1 MSWMRYLLAG
11 LCLSFSMPMVCAAS
25 YPDRE
30 VRLIVNYGAGGVTDV
45 AARLLAKALEQELK
59 KPVVV
64 ENKAGAQATLGP
76 AHLMRQAPDGYTLGI
91 ITLSA
96 VSITPH
102 MIDVPYTID
111 DFEFIGGSGRYRYG
125 LAVQANAPYKTVQ
138 EFVQTARGAKGQPL
152 FFGTPGAPNNL
163 AFFDMAKKTGANLEQ
178 VLYKSGTEAV
188 TALAAGQIAAVI
200 QTPSEITP
208 FVESGKVRLLASVSP
223 DRWQTLPDM
232 PTLKEAGVDVEIG
245 SWMGVAVPKGT
256 PAAVRTRLEQALA
269 AAMQNPDL
277 VSGLS
282 KMGIDPAYLSGKE
295 YAQLL
300 KQEYTLM
307 LPRLQ
312 AAGAPVKDR

>member
-1 MSWMRYLLAG
+1 MGWMRYLLAG
-11 LCLSFSMPMVCAAS
+11 LCISFSMSMVCAAA

-76 AHLMRQAPDGYTLGI
+76 AHLMRQPPDGYTLGI

-138 EFVQTARGAKGQPL
+138 EFVQAARGAKGQPL

-163 AFFDMAKKTGANLEQ
+163 AFFDIAKKTGANLEQ

-208 FVESGKVRLLASVSP
+208 FVESGKVRLLASASP

-256 PAAVRTRLEQALA
+256 PASVRSRLEQALA
-269 AAMQNPDL
+269 AAMKNPDL

-282 KMGIDPAYLSGKE
+282 KMGIDPAYLSGQD

-300 KQEYTLM
+300 KQEYKLM
-307 LPRLQ
+307 LPRLE

>member
-11 LCLSFSMPMVCAAS
+11 LCISFSMPMVCAAS

-111 DFEFIGGSGRYRYG
+111 DFEFVGGSGRYRYG
-125 LAVQANAPYKTVQ
+125 LAVQADAPFKTVQ
-138 EFVQTARGAKGQPL
+138 EFVQAARDAKGHPL

-163 AFFDMAKKTGANLEQ
+163 AFFDIAKKTGANLEQ

-223 DRWQTLPDM
+223 DRWQTLPEM

-256 PAAVRTRLEQALA
+256 PAAVRSRLEQALA
-269 AAMQNPDL
+269 AAMKNPDL

-282 KMGIDPAYLSGKE
+282 KMGIDPAYLSGQD

-300 KQEYTLM
+300 KQEYKLM
-307 LPRLQ
+307 LPRLE

>member
-1 MSWMRYLLAG
+1 MSRIRKLLAG
-11 LCLSFSMPMVCAAS
+11 LCVCFSTSVVCAAP

-45 AARLLAKALEQELK
+45 ASRLLAKALEQELK

-102 MIDVPYTID
+102 MIDVPYTLD
-111 DFEFIGGSGRYRYG
+111 DFEFIGGAGRYRYG
-125 LAVQANAPYKTVQ
+125 LAVPANAPYKTVQ
-138 EFVQTARGAKGQPL
+138 EFVQAARDADGQPL
-152 FFGTPGAPNNL
+152 FFGAPGAPNNL
-163 AFFDMAKKTGANLEQ
+163 AFFDIAKKTGAKLEQ

-188 TALAAGQIAAVI
+188 TALGAGQIAAVI
-200 QTPSEITP
+200 QTPSEIIP

-256 PAAVRTRLEQALA
+256 PEPVRARLEQALA
-269 AAMQNPDL
+269 AAMQNPEL
-277 VSGLS
+277 INGLN
-282 KMGIDPAYLSGKE
+282 KMGIDPAHVSGQE
-295 YAQLL
+295 YAAIL
-300 KQEYTLM
+300 KEEYRLM

-312 AAGAPVKDR
+312 AAGAPVKER